1 MIYYYYYL
9 QRLTVLTLL
18 LDRIV
23 TLLLYIF
30 LNLFTQPILPPT
42 VYFRCHWSLDEVYLG
57 LTALVRLSRDWPV
70 PTVRITQIIP
80 SSSLLLVRER
90 ERERMTQRARA
101 EKKKYRKGWKQ
112 LHWAGTG
119 QLSEEDGNESCCSYS
134 PLIMN
139 ILYWLDWFP
148 PPPFTKCH
156 IVKMEEKG
164 SKVASVAVAVADQ
177 LWMSECPGWL
187 SCRMARSAFCHSE

>member
-1 MIYYYYYL
+1 MRFILDL
-9 QRLTVLTLL
+9 QLWSDSVGTDQFLL
-18 LDRIV
+18 WES
-23 TLLLYIF
+23 
-30 LNLFTQPILPPT
+30 
-42 VYFRCHWSLDEVYLG
+42 H
-57 LTALVRLSRDWPV
+57 RLSPAVVCSWG
-70 PTVRITQIIP
+70 
-80 SSSLLLVRER
+80 ER